1 MAYKASFK
9 PMERLGR
16 DGWRRMDAPEPAPIE
31 LDKQLPARSPK
42 RILVDA

>member
-16 DGWRRMDAPEPAPIE
+16 DGWRAMDAPEPEEPVV
-31 LDKQLPARSPK
+31 DRPLPTRTPR